1 MNEREIQPTSE
12 QAETSESIDSQ
23 EIYEAPKSPES
34 PKAPE
39 WKIQHR
45 GESAIE
51 IDSD

>member
-1 MNEREIQPTSE
+1 MNERKIQPTSE

-23 EIYEAPKSPES
+23 EIYEAPES

>member
-23 EIYEAPKSPES
+23 EIYEAPES

-45 GESAIE
+45 GESAI
-51 IDSD
+51 DD